1 MFFVPGLQKS
11 AALFITM
18 GTLGMLVATGM
29 IVGPKK
35 QMASMAKPQRTGCA
49 AAFVFFF
56 IATIWVTLD
65 EHSNFVIIAF
75 CAVCQVASYLY
86 YILSYIPYGRKGAQK
101 LVKAAMG

>member
-35 QMASMAKPQRTGCA
+35 QMASMAKPQRAGCA

-56 IATIWVTLD
+56 IATIYVTFTGG
-65 EHSNFVIIAF
+65 NFIIVAF

>member
-35 QMASMAKPQRTGCA
+35 QMASMAKPQRAGCA

-56 IATIWVTLD
+56 IATIYVTFAGG
-65 EHSNFVIIAF
+65 NFVIVAF